1 MVYHS
6 LQLQASF
13 RKTYS
18 EQNESGKKLK
28 THYTGVKRNRASK
41 FDKKK
46 DSLKPQKQ
54 DYETSETDDCSE
66 FKLSVNL
73 R

>member
-6 LQLQASF
+6 LQLKASF

-28 THYTGVKRNRASK
+28 THYTGVKRKRASK
-41 FDKKK
+41 FDKK
-46 DSLKPQKQ
+46 DSLKPPKQ